1 MAKVSI
7 AKLLKT
13 KNRLAS
19 EINRVKGKIIEHNIF
34 TQDKEDGNALP
45 AVDVN
50 LLVSELNTLTNKL
63 VQVKSAINTANV
75 KSSDKIFRLAELK
88 GQIALFDKLNTN
100 EGLERDFYS
109 RDSFNVRKAQINITQ
124 KDKIVKE
131 LIKQCENLQ
140 DELDEFN
147 QSHRIEIDDD
157 VLL

>member
-7 AKLLKT
+7 SKLLKT
-13 KNRLAS
+13 KNRLSS
-19 EINRVKGKIIEHNIF
+19 EITRVKNKISEHNVFIHE
-34 TQDKEDGNALP
+34 KEDTTASP
-45 AVDVN
+45 KVDVIA
-50 LLVSELNTLTNKL
+50 LVSELDTLTNKL

-88 GQIALFDKLNTN
+88 GQIALFDKLNTS
-100 EGLERDFYS
+100 EGLENNYYNREAP
-109 RDSFNVRKAQINITQ
+109 NIRKAQINITQ

-131 LIKQCENLQ
+131 LIKQCESLQ
-140 DELDEFN
+140 DALDEFN